1 MFNKRKR
8 HVLTMEQK
16 IEIFTKMDKGETSV
30 FLAPF
35 YNIGKAT
42 VTDIKN
48 IRHSIMDFA
57 SKMDSGDGMKRRKV
71 MKVAKYQDLNKAM
84 EMWFTQK

>member
-1 MFNKRKR
+1 
-8 HVLTMEQK
+8 
-16 IEIFTKMDKGETSV
+16 
-30 FLAPF
+30 LACF

-48 IRHSIMDFA
+48 NRHAIKDFV

-71 MKVAKYQDLNKAM
+71 MKVAKYQDLDKAM
-84 EMWFTQK
+84 EMWFTQKQSLN

>member
-1 MFNKRKR
+1 
-8 HVLTMEQK
+8 MERK
-16 IEIFTKMDKGETSV
+16 IEILIKLDKGET
-30 FLAPF
+30 LAHF

-48 IRHSIMDFA
+48 NRHAIMDCA
-57 SKMDSGDGMKRRKV
+57 SKIDSGDGVKRKKV
-71 MKVAKYQDLNKAM
+71 MKVAKYQDLDKAM